1 MSFIQSFD
9 DTILVF
15 IQENL
20 RNSFCDSFLSFITSL
35 GNKGMIWIIAAL
47 IMLFF
52 KKTRKCGIFTLIS
65 LALVCLSGEVII
77 KHIICR
83 DRPFITSC
91 YLTTTELL
99 IKAPHSYSFPS
110 GHTGSSF
117 AASTSIFLYNKKAG
131 IFAFVL
137 AALIAFSRIYL
148 YVHYPSDILGG
159 IILGTIFPLI
169 LYAVIAKNKI
179 LKSKLI

>member
-1 MSFIQSFD
+1 MPFFQSFD

-20 RNSFCDSFLSFITSL
+20 RNAFCDSFFSFITSL
-35 GNKGMIWIIAAL
+35 GDKGLLWIIAAL

-65 LALVCLSGEVII
+65 LALVCLAGEVII

-91 YLTTTELL
+91 YLTATELV

-110 GHTGSSF
+110 GHTASSF

-131 IFAFVL
+131 ICAFVL

-159 IILGTIFPLI
+159 IILGTLFPLI
-169 LYAVIAKNKI
+169 LYAIIAKNKI
-179 LKSKLI
+179 LRSKLI